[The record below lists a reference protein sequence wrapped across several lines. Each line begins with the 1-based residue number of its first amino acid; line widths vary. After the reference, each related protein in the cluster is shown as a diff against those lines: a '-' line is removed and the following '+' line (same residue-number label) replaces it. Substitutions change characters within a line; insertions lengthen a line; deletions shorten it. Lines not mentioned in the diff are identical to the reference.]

1 MRWQRVVSIGA
12 ILFLAG
18 FLFGFIPER
27 RKASLLDEQWKTA
40 QLQGQLSEIRELAL
54 LSYFQASRLNYGS
67 ARDAS
72 ERMFGRAT
80 QLANGSEDR
89 NLKSSLDGLQ
99 SFHESLKAKLTAAD
113 PSVLQQLQQLV
124 QKTQAELKR

>member
-18 FLFGFIPER
+18 FLFGFIPQR
-27 RKASLLDEQWKTA
+27 RRASLLNEQWKTA
-40 QLQGQLSEIRELAL
+40 QLQDQLSEIRELAL
-54 LSYFQASRLNYGS
+54 LSYFQTSRLNYVS

-72 ERMFGRAT
+72 ERMFSRVT
-80 QLANGSEDR
+80 QLANGTDDH
-89 NLKSSLDGLQ
+89 NLKSSLDGLET
-99 SFHESLKAKLTAAD
+99 FHDPLKAKLTAAD
-113 PSVLQQLQQLV
+113 PSALHPLQQLV

>member
-18 FLFGFIPER
+18 FLLGFIPER
-27 RKASLLDEQWKTA
+27 RRASLLDEQRKAA
-40 QLQGQLSEIRELAL
+40 QLQKRLSDIRELAL

-72 ERMFGRAT
+72 ERMFGLAR
-80 QLANGSEDR
+80 QLANGTEDR
-89 NLKSSLDGLQ
+89 NLKSSLDALQ
-99 SFHESLKAKLTAAD
+99 TMHDPLKAKLTAAD
-113 PSVLQQLQQLV
+113 ASVLQPLQQLV
-124 QKTQAELKR
+124 QKTQSELTR